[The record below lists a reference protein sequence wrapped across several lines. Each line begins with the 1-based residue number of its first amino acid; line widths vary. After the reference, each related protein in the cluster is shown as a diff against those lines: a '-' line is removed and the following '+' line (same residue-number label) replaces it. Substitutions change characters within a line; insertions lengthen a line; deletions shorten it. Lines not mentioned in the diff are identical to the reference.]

1 MSEEIELKLSIA
13 PADHRRFMAHPLL
26 RQAVQR
32 TDQMLD
38 NQYFDTPDH
47 ALRQRGVA
55 VRLRRQG
62 RLRLQTIKLASSVA
76 TANGLSIRPEWEDPF
91 RGRFDFSMIEVP
103 EIRKWLQQ
111 PDIAERIVPLFQTR
125 FRRVTWHLPIAERGL
140 VLVQLDRGFVA
151 ARCGEREQREAISE
165 IELELAGSEDAA
177 VLTEIAGQLGQ
188 RIRLEPSDTSK
199 SRRGYVLLDAV
210 TGI

>member
-1 MSEEIELKLSIA
+1 MTVSSGTALVIA
-13 PADHRRFMAHPLL
+13 CSDSQKWDAGEKRVEAFPI
-26 RQAVQR
+26 
-32 TDQMLD
+32 
-38 NQYFDTPDH
+38 
-47 ALRQRGVA
+47 
-55 VRLRRQG
+55 
-62 RLRLQTIKLASSVA
+62 LQP
-76 TANGLSIRPEWEDPF
+76 GLPN

-125 FRRVTWHLPIAERGL
+125 FRRVTWHLPIAERGR